1 MLSTLTAPESLT
13 MPKFAGIPQFDGGPD
28 ALRTR
33 AATTGRIKAHLISGY
48 TVGDSYATVVAA
60 SLGNVNLAPGDIVSA
75 GASGATRVT
84 TIASKAITL
93 SAGHAGT
100 TLHYAV
106 VDSTTSEVLNV
117 STATS
122 DVTPVVSGGVW
133 TSGTVLLNQ
142 TQPT

>member
-1 MLSTLTAPESLT
+1 
-13 MPKFAGIPQFDGGPD
+13 MPKFAGIPQLDGGSD

-48 TVGDSYATVVAA
+48 TAGDSYATVLAA
-60 SLGNVNLAPGDIVSA
+60 SLGSVNLAPSDIVSS

-106 VDSTTSEVLNV
+106 VDSSTSEVLDV

-122 DVTPVVSGGVW
+122 DITPLASGGVW
-133 TSGTVLLNQ
+133 TSGAVVLNQ
-142 TQPT
+142 LQPT